1 MANIRTFIWEF
12 LVNLQKQKNML
23 KELKAV
29 YQQASNQNNQ
39 QPNEGVVQTLGTLQT
54 QSLVYTNES
63 VYQ

>member
-1 MANIRTFIWEF
+1 
-12 LVNLQKQKNML
+12 ML

>member
-1 MANIRTFIWEF
+1 
-12 LVNLQKQKNML
+12 ML

-29 YQQASNQNNQ
+29 YQQTSNANNQ

-54 QSLVYTNES
+54 QSLLYMNEL